1 MQFDF
6 ASELIVT
13 LYCLTSC
20 DTFKAKNFQMS
31 QFNVQNVWWFWLLF
45 AFSFVKQSLF
55 KFWTDVVYW
64 IVTIVFEFWT
74 MGSLQKNTWLL
85 KIDACWTQNTIP
97 NSACT
102 TRDDFFIDLTGWWWT
117 ADKKDVDNVY
127 VKIWIAVM
135 WSTVWY
141 CTLEL
146 FKTGHVMS
154 ECH

>member
-20 DTFKAKNFQMS
+20 DTFEVKNFQMS

-102 TRDDFFIDLTGWWWT
+102 TRDDFFLTSRDDDGPLT
-117 ADKKDVDNVY
+117 KKMWQCLCKNLDCCDVIHCLILYFRIV
-127 VKIWIAVM
+127 
-135 WSTVWY
+135 
-141 CTLEL
+141 
-146 FKTGHVMS
+146 
-154 ECH
+154 